1 MLSLLQQRVKK
12 TNLKVTKDST
22 EVIQQEGTVGT

>member
-22 EVIQQEGTVGT
+22 EVIQQEGTAGT